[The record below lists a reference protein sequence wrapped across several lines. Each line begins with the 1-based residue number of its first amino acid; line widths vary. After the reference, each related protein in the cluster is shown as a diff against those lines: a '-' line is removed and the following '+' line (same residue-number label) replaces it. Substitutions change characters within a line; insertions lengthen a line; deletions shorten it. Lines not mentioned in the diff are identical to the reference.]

1 MLKTIASSGHYKNDQ
16 DWSLGGSMHI
26 RNVLLAAL
34 CASLAVAA
42 SSSFA
47 QQSQKGAKAGG
58 ERVCQED
65 AKKFCSNVRP
75 GAGRIYSCLTSHNA
89 ELAPA
94 CRERLAA
101 AKARYDEFVNACK
114 SDAEKYCKGI
124 PPGAGRILSCLKGRE
139 SDLTAGCKAQFHRA
153 GADTTVTQ

>member
-1 MLKTIASSGHYKNDQ
+1 
-16 DWSLGGSMHI
+16 MHI
-26 RNVLLAAL
+26 RTALLAAL
-34 CASLAVAA
+34 FASFIVAVPG
-42 SSSFA
+42 SFA
-47 QQSQKGAKAGG
+47 QQPPKGAKAGG

-75 GAGRIYSCLTSHNA
+75 GGGRIYSCLTSHSA

-101 AKARYDEFVNACK
+101 AKARYDEFVKACR
-114 SDAEKYCKGI
+114 SDADKYCKGI

-139 SDLTAGCKAQFHRA
+139 ADLTADCRAQFHRA
-153 GADTTVTQ
+153 RGDTTVTQ